1 MCNEHKFWFGKLR
14 MNEENKTFAETLYS
28 MKKILFASLMLI
40 SLSSMAQEL
49 EPKGKI
55 KDPQKVKDKMHNV
68 FLSKRMALTASQRDS
83 LYALTI
89 AYAKDTTERGIQY
102 RDLDARF
109 NDLSKKHSDLE
120 EKYKKLDQDY
130 IDMNEKYTTLIRTSL
145 NKTEQLNLALK
156 EKGEQLLERERK
168 LAVLEGLIREQDS
181 ITNALNNVIKKALL
195 SFKSDE
201 ISVEMKNGKVY
212 VSMSDKLLFKSGSAD
227 VEEKGI
233 DALKKLAEVLNK
245 NKDVGVMI
253 EGHTDNV
260 PIKTAQFKD
269 NWDLSVARAT
279 NIVRMLDEVHHVDA
293 KNLTAAGRGE
303 YMPKASNETPEGR
316 AKNRRTEIILSPKL
330 DELYKLINKK

>member
-1 MCNEHKFWFGKLR
+1 
-14 MNEENKTFAETLYS
+14 
-28 MKKILFASLMLI
+28 MKKLLAISFLLFG
-40 SLSSMAQEL
+40 SMAIAQNL

-55 KDPQKVKDKMHNV
+55 KDPKKITEKVHNV
-68 FLSKRMALTASQRDS
+68 LLSKRMTTATNQRDS
-83 LYALTI
+83 LHLLTI
-89 AYAKDTTERGIQY
+89 AYHKDTTERGIQY
-102 RDLDARF
+102 RDLDSRF
-109 NDLSKKHSDLE
+109 NELTNKFNNLE
-120 EKYKKLDQDY
+120 EKHKKLDQDY
-130 IDMNEKYTTLIRTSL
+130 ADMNQKYTDLIRSSL

-168 LAVLEGLIREQDS
+168 LAVLEALIKEQDS

-212 VSMSDKLLFKSGSAD
+212 VSMSDKLLFKSGSAE
-227 VEEKGI
+227 VEEKGL

-253 EGHTDNV
+253 EGHTDNI

-279 NIVRMLDEVHHVDA
+279 NIVRMLDEVHQVDA

-303 YMPKASNETPEGR
+303 YMPKASNETAEGR

-330 DELYKLINKK
+330 DELYKLINKNK